1 MVRPGLGF
9 RAGFLE
15 EVVPDLKLVGVHSTG
30 GKWQG
35 QERAFVS
42 QGAGPGK

>member
-9 RAGFLE
+9 SARFLE
-15 EVVPDLKLVGVHSTG
+15 EVVPELKLVGVHSAG

-35 QERAFVS
+35 EERAFVS